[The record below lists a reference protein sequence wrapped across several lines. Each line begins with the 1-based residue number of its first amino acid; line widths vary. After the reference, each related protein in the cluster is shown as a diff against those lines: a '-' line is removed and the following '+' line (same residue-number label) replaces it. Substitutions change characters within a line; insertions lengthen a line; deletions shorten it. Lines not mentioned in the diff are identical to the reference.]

1 MNDADREREI
11 LEAIEAASVALKKLN
26 LAKTDLKSASGWGV
40 VDMLGGGLFTSLIKH
55 SNMDDAKKHIEEARI
70 ALRNFSKELMDVDKH
85 LEVDLDTFNFLG
97 FADAFMDNF
106 FADWAMQS
114 HIAQAQQQVDEA
126 IYQVQQIKTELERL

>member
-1 MNDADREREI
+1 
-11 LEAIEAASVALKKLN
+11 
-26 LAKTDLKSASGWGV
+26 
-40 VDMLGGGLFTSLIKH
+40 MLGGGLFTSLIKH

-126 IYQVQQIKTELERL
+126 IHQVQQIKTELERL